1 MNVYEKLLQVQQK
14 LKAPKN
20 QYNKFGDFNYR
31 NCEDILEA
39 AKPLLAEV
47 SAVLLISDEVITV
60 GNRYYIKATATLQ
73 DTESQESISNIA
85 YAREGEER
93 PKMDVAQIT
102 GSSSSYARK
111 YALNGLFCI
120 DDTKDP
126 DTRNNEVA
134 PAQPAAHSGRSSG
147 SGRQQGNVKVK
158 KAEIDRIKSEA
169 IRTGTDLSKVCTR
182 YIVNTIEELT
192 QEQYMKAMA
201 AFRKM
206 PTVAEPYQPDFMG
219 AITEDVPFR

>member
-31 NCEDILEA
+31 SCEDIQEA
-39 AKPLLAEV
+39 LKPLLAEV
-47 SAVLLISDEVITV
+47 KAVLLTGDEVVQI
-60 GNRYYIKATATLQ
+60 GNRFYIKATATFQ
-73 DTESQESISNIA
+73 DIESLEAVSNVA
-85 YAREGEER
+85 YAREGEEK
-93 PKMDVAQIT
+93 PKMDAAQIT

-134 PAQPAAHSGRSSG
+134 PAQPKG
-147 SGRQQGNVKVK
+147 SRTQKKKVG
-158 KAEIDRIKSEA
+158 KAETDRLKGEA
-169 IRTGTDLSKVCTR
+169 IRTGTDLSKVCER
-182 YIVNTIEELT
+182 YMVNVIEELT
-192 QEQYMKAMA
+192 TENYMKAMS

-206 PTVAEPYQPDFMG
+206 PTVGQEYYQPDFMG
-219 AITEDVPFR
+219 AIEEDVPFR

>member
-31 NCEDILEA
+31 SCEDIQEA
-39 AKPLLAEV
+39 LKPLLAEV
-47 SAVLLISDEVITV
+47 KAVLLTGDEVVQI
-60 GNRYYIKATATLQ
+60 GNRFYIKATATFQ
-73 DTESQESISNIA
+73 DIESPESVSNVA
-85 YAREGEER
+85 YAREGEEK
-93 PKMDVAQIT
+93 PKMDEAQIT

-126 DTRNNEVA
+126 DTRSNEVA
-134 PAQPAAHSGRSSG
+134 PAQPKG
-147 SGRQQGNVKVK
+147 SRTQEKKLG
-158 KAEIDRIKSEA
+158 KAEADRLKSEA
-169 IRTGTDLSKVCTR
+169 IRTGTELSKVCER
-182 YIVNTIEELT
+182 YMVNVIEELT
-192 QEQYMKAMA
+192 TENYMKALS

-206 PTVAEPYQPDFMG
+206 PTVGQGYYQPDFMG
-219 AITEDVPFR
+219 AIE

>member
-47 SAVLLISDEVITV
+47 GAVLLISDEVITV

-85 YAREGEER
+85 YAREGEEK

-102 GSSSSYARK
+102 GSSSSY
-111 YALNGLFCI
+111 
-120 DDTKDP
+120 
-126 DTRNNEVA
+126 
-134 PAQPAAHSGRSSG
+134 
-147 SGRQQGNVKVK
+147 
-158 KAEIDRIKSEA
+158 
-169 IRTGTDLSKVCTR
+169 
-182 YIVNTIEELT
+182 
-192 QEQYMKAMA
+192 
-201 AFRKM
+201 
-206 PTVAEPYQPDFMG
+206 
-219 AITEDVPFR
+219 IT